1 MNLSGKKLLV
11 LGGTNASYD
20 VVKEAKKLGVH
31 VTIADRDP
39 VDVGVSKKLAD
50 EVYQIDTTD
59 VPGLKRL
66 ISEKQIDGVFCGPS
80 ELNLVNV
87 RKVCEAAGLPFYC
100 TAAQWEACSNKAKF
114 KDMCRAFNVP
124 CVPEYALTPEL
135 RREDLDR
142 LKYPVIIKPVD
153 GSSSAGLFVCWNEAE
168 VKAAVPK
175 SAAVSKSGRII
186 VEKCITSDYGFG
198 CRYIANR
205 GEIYLSA
212 VNDRYT
218 VDTAGG
224 KALISSAAIFPSKKT
239 DAFIKEINP
248 NIIRMFQSLGIQN
261 GTMFMQALVD
271 QDDDNIYFHE
281 MGLRL
286 SGGLIFSM
294 LEAACGYND
303 LHMMLRYALGGVM
316 ATPEEIKKIDP
327 YMHGHFIGSLT
338 VPLKAGTVGSIEGID
353 EIKKDPAVL
362 DVVQYYHEGDTLEE
376 RLLGTLAQHFC
387 RVKLIADS
395 VEAYKEKVNWVQSV
409 IKVTDTN
416 GENMIYKFFDTN
428 RMQ

>member
-1 MNLSGKKLLV
+1 MNLNGKRLLV

-31 VTIADRDP
+31 VTIVDMYPD
-39 VDVGVSKKLAD
+39 DVGVTKKIAD

-59 VPGLKRL
+59 IAGLTSL
-66 ISEKQIDGVFCGPS
+66 IQKKHIDGVFCGPS
-80 ELNLVNV
+80 EFNLVNA
-87 RKVCEAAGLPFYC
+87 RKVCEAANLPFYC
-100 TAAQWEACSNKAKF
+100 TAEQWNICSDKSRFKAL
-114 KDMCRAFNVP
+114 CRQFGVP
-124 CVPEYALTPEL
+124 CVPEYHLTTEL
-135 RREDLDR
+135 DQTDLDR
-142 LKYPVIIKPVD
+142 LAYPIIVKPVD
-153 GSSSAGLFVCWNEAE
+153 GYSSNGLFVCWNETE
-168 VKAAVPK
+168 VRAAVPK

-198 CRYIANR
+198 CRYIANE

-224 KALISSAAIFPSKKT
+224 KALISSAAIFPSKKI
-239 DAFIKEINP
+239 DEFIQKINP
-248 NIIRMFQSLGIQN
+248 SIVRMFKSIGIRN

-271 QDDDNIYFHE
+271 QDGQICFHE

-286 SGGLIFSM
+286 SGGLIYSM
-294 LEAACGYND
+294 LEASCGYND

-316 ATPEEIKKIDP
+316 ATPEEIQKIDP

-338 VPLKAGTVGSIEGID
+338 VPLRAGTVGKIEGID
-353 EIKKDPAVL
+353 EIKSNPSVL
-362 DVVQYYHEGDTLEE
+362 DFVQYYHEGDNLQE
-376 RLLGTLAQHFC
+376 RLIGTLGQHFC

-395 VEAYKEKVNWVQSV
+395 VDEFKDKVNWIQSV
-409 IKVTDTN
+409 IKVQDAS
-416 GENMIYKFFDTN
+416 GESMIYKFFDTN